1 MDTPP
6 DSRQDPPES
15 FDSRRF
21 DRELEAFETARQ
33 KKPPVSIIGGGEA
46 SGGYRLVGQML
57 SGMLGGIGLGWL
69 FDRLLHSNPWGL
81 VCGLLIGTGVSIFTT
96 VRSAARMSAA
106 DQAKAG
112 PPHSAPDD
120 DDEQA

>member
-1 MDTPP
+1 MPTPQ
-6 DSRQDPPES
+6 DSRQDPPKS

-21 DRELEAFETARQ
+21 DQELDAFETARQ
-33 KKPPVSIIGGGEA
+33 KKPPVSIIGGEA

-69 FDRLLHSNPWGL
+69 FDRLLHTNPWGL
-81 VCGLLIGTGVSIFTT
+81 VCGLLIGTGVSIFAT
-96 VRSAARMSAA
+96 VRSAARQNAV

-112 PPHSAPDD
+112 PPRAVPDD